1 MLIIPAIDL
10 KDGACVRLEQ
20 GDFNRETVYT
30 SDVLTVAKRWVD
42 AGAERLHLVDLDG
55 ARQGLPAQQD
65 LVLKI
70 AQAVPVPVEV
80 GGGIRDEKSVASY
93 LDQGI
98 QWVILGSA
106 AVANPDLLASVGR
119 KYPGRII
126 LGVDA
131 RAGMVATDGGVKT
144 SALRAVDLVK
154 QAVDWGITEVIYTDI
169 ARDGMLSGPN
179 LTALAEI
186 AQVGGVKVIAS
197 GGVSSLADLKRLREL
212 EPLGVTGVIV
222 GKALYS
228 GNIELKTAISLLKG
242 EESQ

>member
-10 KDGACVRLEQ
+10 KNGACVRLEQ

-30 SDVLTVAKRWVD
+30 SDVVAVARHWVD

-55 ARQGLPAQQD
+55 AREGRPAQQD

-70 AQAVPVPVEV
+70 ARAVPVPVEA
-80 GGGIRDEKSVASY
+80 GGGIRDEHSVAAY
-93 LDQGI
+93 LDQGV

-106 AVANPDLLASVGR
+106 AVSSPGMIAGLSR

-126 LGVDA
+126 LGIDA
-131 RAGMVATDGGVKT
+131 RAGMVATDGWLKT
-144 SALRAVDLVK
+144 SSVRAVDLVK

-228 GNIELKTAISLLKG
+228 GNLDLKSAINLLKG

>member
-1 MLIIPAIDL
+1 VQIIPAIDL
-10 KDGACVRLEQ
+10 MNGSCVRLEQ
-20 GDFNRETVYT
+20 GDFSRETVYT
-30 SDVLTVAKRWVD
+30 ADVVAVAQRWVD

-65 LVLKI
+65 LVLKL

-80 GGGIRDEKSVASY
+80 GGGIRTEETIAAY
-93 LDQGI
+93 LEQGVE
-98 QWVILGSA
+98 WVIIGSA
-106 AVANPDLLASVGR
+106 AVSDPGMIAGVIR

-126 LGVDA
+126 LGIDA
-131 RAGMVATDGGVKT
+131 RAGLVATDGWLKT
-144 SALRAVDLVK
+144 SSLRAVDLVK
-154 QAVDWGITEVIYTDI
+154 QAADWGITEVIYTDI

-186 AQVGGVKVIAS
+186 AEVGGIKVIAS
-197 GGVSSLADLKRLREL
+197 GGVSSLADLQRLREL

-228 GNIELKTAISLLKG
+228 GNLDLKAAIDLLKG
-242 EESQ
+242 EENQ

>member
-1 MLIIPAIDL
+1 MQIIPAIDL
-10 KDGACVRLEQ
+10 MNGSCVRLEQ
-20 GDFNRETVYT
+20 GDFSRETVYT
-30 SDVLTVAKRWVD
+30 ADVVAVAQRWVD

-65 LVLKI
+65 LVLKL

-80 GGGIRDEKSVASY
+80 GGGIRTEETIAAY
-93 LDQGI
+93 LEQGVE
-98 QWVILGSA
+98 WVIIGSA
-106 AVANPDLLASVGR
+106 AVSDPGMIAGVIR

-126 LGVDA
+126 LGIDA
-131 RAGMVATDGGVKT
+131 RAGLVATDGWLKT
-144 SALRAVDLVK
+144 SSLRAVDLVK
-154 QAVDWGITEVIYTDI
+154 QAADWGITEVIYTDI

-186 AQVGGVKVIAS
+186 AEVGGIKVIAS
-197 GGVSSLADLKRLREL
+197 GGVSSLADLQRLREL

-228 GNIELKTAISLLKG
+228 GNLDLKAAIDLLKG
-242 EESQ
+242 EENQ